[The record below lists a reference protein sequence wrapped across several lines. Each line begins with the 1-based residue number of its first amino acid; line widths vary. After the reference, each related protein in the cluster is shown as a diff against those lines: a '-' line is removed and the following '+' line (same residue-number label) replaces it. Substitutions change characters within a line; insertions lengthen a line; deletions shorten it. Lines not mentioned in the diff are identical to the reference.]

1 MLGLGNSITSGA
13 ALEDAS
19 LTPSD
24 ISGLDVWLQVNKGIS
39 GASNTS
45 DAGNMVD
52 GEQIYSWADQ
62 SGNNNHASDINGAL
76 QRPVWE
82 TDAADFGGAKF
93 DGTDDGL
100 DFNTNITISANQDFT
115 VMIRAKVTDLTAN
128 TALYGNSG
136 TDVLKVIGSLT
147 GKKLNAVIGGSGGN
161 PFEEASDT
169 LLNNKYYIIT
179 LTRSNGSDGD
189 LNLRVHGD
197 AFTDKNWDSDAA
209 NADNDAFTID
219 HLAVH
224 SSNALSMEGVIK
236 DFLVW
241 KGTALSDSE
250 RAAMYT
256 YILAQDY

>member
-1 MLGLGNSITSGA
+1 MLGLTNSIIGGA
-13 ALEDAS
+13 ALGTPA

-24 ISGLDVWLQVNKGIS
+24 ISGLDVWLQVNKGIA

-45 DAGNMVD
+45 DDGNMVD
-52 GEQIYSWADQ
+52 GEQIVSWADQ
-62 SGNNNHASDINGAL
+62 SGNSNHASDINSAA

-93 DGTDDGL
+93 DGTDDGM
-100 DFNTNITISANQDFT
+100 DFNSDITITANQDFT
-115 VMIRAKVTDLTAN
+115 IMIRAKVTDLTTN
-128 TALYGNSG
+128 SALYGNNSQN
-136 TDVLKVIGSLT
+136 VLKISGANT
-147 GKKLNAVIGGSGGN
+147 GKQLTTLIGGSGGKH
-161 PFEEASDT
+161 FTEASDT
-169 LLNNKYYIIT
+169 LLNNKYYIVT

-197 AFTDKNWDSDAA
+197 AFTDKDWGSGAGNQDS
-209 NADNDAFTID
+209 DAFTID

-224 SSNALSMEGVIK
+224 SGNSLSMEGVIK

-250 RAAMYT
+250 RADMYT